1 MMRPGERLTLR
12 LEKAVAGGRML
23 ARHDGAIVL
32 VAAGIPGETVEAE
45 VEKTQRSTIWAT
57 TRRVL
62 EASPDRVEP
71 FCDGAC
77 GGNVYAHVAYT
88 RQLDLKRE
96 ILRDAF
102 ARLAHMPLPEALP
115 VTPSP
120 PEGYRMRARL
130 HVRSGRLGFFRE
142 GTHELCDA
150 GATRQLLPE
159 TIEAV
164 RRLEAA
170 IAAAPRGAIS
180 EVAIAENCAAT
191 ERASHLELGANADPS
206 RLAHITQ
213 VDGFTGVTCGAPQ
226 HARALTLWG
235 SATVSDTIRGVSL
248 RRQARAFFQGNRYL
262 LEALVSRVVQQVP
275 TGQIVDLYAGV
286 GLFSTALAA
295 RGDTQVTAVEGD
307 QVAAADLKHNAAG
320 FGGAL
325 VARRQSVEGFLSSRR
340 PTRPLDCVVVDPPRT
355 GMTRD
360 ALQGLS
366 ALGVAR
372 VVYVS
377 CDVATLARDSRTLA
391 DRGYRLTSLEAF
403 DMFPNTAHVES
414 IAIVDKVN

>member
-1 MMRPGERLTLR
+1 MRPGDRLTLR

-45 VEKTQRSTIWAT
+45 VEKTQRNTIWAT

-77 GGNVYAHVAYT
+77 GGSVYAHVTYA
-88 RQLDLKRE
+88 RQLDLKRDV
-96 ILRDAF
+96 LRDAF
-102 ARLAHMPLPEALP
+102 ARLARMPWDDALP

-164 RRLEAA
+164 RRLEAS

-180 EVAIAENCAAT
+180 EVAIAENCAGT
-191 ERASHLELGANADPS
+191 ERASHLELDANADPS
-206 RLAHITQ
+206 RLENVTH
-213 VDGFTGVTCGAPQ
+213 VDGLTGVTCGALH

-235 SATVSDTIRGVSL
+235 SATVSDTIRGVRL
-248 RRQARAFFQGNRYL
+248 TRQARAFFQGNRYL
-262 LEALVSRVVQQVP
+262 LEALVSRVVQDVAPGQVA
-275 TGQIVDLYAGV
+275 DLYAGV
-286 GLFSTALAA
+286 GLFATALAA

-307 QVAAADLKHNAAG
+307 AVAAEDLKHNAAG
-320 FGGAL
+320 FGGTIT
-325 VARRQSVEGFLSSRR
+325 ARHQSVEVFLSSRR
-340 PTRPLDCVVVDPPRT
+340 PAKRLDCVVVDPPRT
-355 GMTRD
+355 GMTRE
-360 ALQGLS
+360 ALQGLI
-366 ALGVAR
+366 ALGAAR

-377 CDVATLARDSRTLA
+377 CDVATLARDTRTLV

-414 IAIVDKVN
+414 LAIVDRVN

>member
-1 MMRPGERLTLR
+1 MRPGDRLTLR

-45 VEKTQRSTIWAT
+45 VEKTQRNTIWAT

-77 GGNVYAHVAYT
+77 GGSVYAHVTYA
-88 RQLDLKRE
+88 RQLDLKRDV
-96 ILRDAF
+96 LRDAF
-102 ARLAHMPLPEALP
+102 ARLARIPWDDALL

-120 PEGYRMRARL
+120 PEGYRIRARL

-142 GTHELCDA
+142 GTHALCDA

-164 RRLEAA
+164 RRFEAS
-170 IAAAPRGAIS
+170 IAEAPRGAIS
-180 EVAIAENCAAT
+180 EVVISENCAAT
-191 ERASHLELGANADPS
+191 ERASHLELDANADPS
-206 RLAHITQ
+206 RLANLTH
-213 VDGFTGVTCGAPQ
+213 VDGFTGVTCGAPH

-235 SATVSDTIRGVSL
+235 SATVSDTIRGV
-248 RRQARAFFQGNRYL
+248 RITRQARAFFQGNRYL
-262 LEALVSRVVQQVP
+262 LEALVARVVQGVPPGQV
-275 TGQIVDLYAGV
+275 VDLYAGV

-307 QVAAADLKHNAAG
+307 AVAAEDLKHNAG
-320 FGGAL
+320 SFGGAIS
-325 VARRQSVEGFLSSRR
+325 ARHQSVEAFLSSNR
-340 PTRPLDCVVVDPPRT
+340 PAPRLDCVVVDPPRT
-355 GMTRD
+355 GMTRE
-360 ALQGLS
+360 ALRGVIGLG
-366 ALGVAR
+366 AAR

-377 CDVATLARDSRTLA
+377 CDVATLARDTRALV
-391 DRGYRLTSLEAF
+391 DRGYRLTTLEAF

-414 IAIVDKVN
+414 LAIVDKVN

>member
-1 MMRPGERLTLR
+1 MRPGDRLTLR

-45 VEKTQRSTIWAT
+45 VEKTQRNTIWAT

-77 GGNVYAHVAYT
+77 GGSVYAHVTYA

-96 ILRDAF
+96 VLRDAF
-102 ARLAHMPLPEALP
+102 ARLARIPLDDALL

-120 PEGYRMRARL
+120 PEGYRIRARL
-130 HVRSGRLGFFRE
+130 HVRNGRLGFFRE

-164 RRLEAA
+164 RRFEAS
-170 IAAAPRGAIS
+170 IAEAPRGAIT
-180 EVAIAENCAAT
+180 EVAIAENCAVT
-191 ERASHLELGANADPS
+191 ERASHLELEANADPS
-206 RLAHITQ
+206 RLANLTH
-213 VDGFTGVTCGAPQ
+213 VDGFTGVTCGAPH

-235 SATVSDTIRGVSL
+235 SARVSDTIRGVRL
-248 RRQARAFFQGNRYL
+248 TRQARAFFQGNRYL
-262 LEALVSRVVQQVP
+262 LAPLVARVVQDVP
-275 TGQIVDLYAGV
+275 PGEVVDLYAGV

-307 QVAAADLKHNAAG
+307 AVAAEDLKHNAG
-320 FGGAL
+320 RFGGAIT
-325 VARRQSVEGFLSSRR
+325 ARHQSVEAFLSSHR
-340 PTRPLDCVVVDPPRT
+340 PAKRWDCVVVDPPRT
-355 GMTRD
+355 GMTRE
-360 ALQGLS
+360 ALQGVIG
-366 ALGVAR
+366 LGAAR

-377 CDVATLARDSRTLA
+377 CDVATLARDTRALV
-391 DRGYRLTSLEAF
+391 DRGHRLTTLEAF

-414 IAIVDKVN
+414 LAIVDKVN

>member
-1 MMRPGERLTLR
+1 MRPGDRLTLR

-45 VEKTQRSTIWAT
+45 VEKTQRNTIWAT

-77 GGNVYAHVAYT
+77 GGSVYAHITYA
-88 RQLDLKRE
+88 RQLDLKRDV
-96 ILRDAF
+96 LRDAF
-102 ARLAHMPLPEALP
+102 ARLARIPLDDALL

-120 PEGYRMRARL
+120 PEGYRIRARL

-142 GTHELCDA
+142 GTHALCDA

-164 RRLEAA
+164 RRFEAS
-170 IAAAPRGAIS
+170 IAEAPRGAIS
-180 EVAIAENCAAT
+180 EVVISENCAAT
-191 ERASHLELGANADPS
+191 ERASHLELDANADPS
-206 RLAHITQ
+206 RLANLTH
-213 VDGFTGVTCGAPQ
+213 VDGFTGVTCGAPH

-235 SATVSDTIRGVSL
+235 SATVSDTIRGV
-248 RRQARAFFQGNRYL
+248 RITRQARAFFQGNRYL
-262 LEALVSRVVQQVP
+262 LEALVARVVQGVPPGQV
-275 TGQIVDLYAGV
+275 VDLYAGV

-307 QVAAADLKHNAAG
+307 AVAAEDLKHNAG
-320 FGGAL
+320 SFGGAIS
-325 VARRQSVEGFLSSRR
+325 ARHQSVEAFLSSNR
-340 PTRPLDCVVVDPPRT
+340 PAPRLDCVVVDPPRT
-355 GMTRD
+355 GMTRE
-360 ALQGLS
+360 ALQGVIG
-366 ALGVAR
+366 LGAAR

-377 CDVATLARDSRTLA
+377 CDVATLARDTRALV
-391 DRGYRLTSLEAF
+391 DRGYRLTTLEAF

-414 IAIVDKVN
+414 LAIVDKVN

>member
-1 MMRPGERLTLR
+1 MRPGDRLTLR

-45 VEKTQRSTIWAT
+45 VEKTQRNTIWAT

-77 GGNVYAHVAYT
+77 GGSVYAHVTYA
-88 RQLDLKRE
+88 RQLDLKRDV
-96 ILRDAF
+96 LRDAF
-102 ARLAHMPLPEALP
+102 ARLARIPLDDALL

-120 PEGYRMRARL
+120 PEGYRIRARL

-142 GTHELCDA
+142 GTHALCDA

-164 RRLEAA
+164 RRFEAS
-170 IAAAPRGAIS
+170 IAEAPRGAIS
-180 EVAIAENCAAT
+180 EVVISENCAAT
-191 ERASHLELGANADPS
+191 ERASHLELDANADPS
-206 RLAHITQ
+206 RLANLTH
-213 VDGFTGVTCGAPQ
+213 VDGFTGVTCGAPH

-235 SATVSDTIRGVSL
+235 SATVSDTIRGV
-248 RRQARAFFQGNRYL
+248 RITRQARAFFQGNRYL
-262 LEALVSRVVQQVP
+262 LEALVARVVQGAPPGQV
-275 TGQIVDLYAGV
+275 VDLYAGV

-307 QVAAADLKHNAAG
+307 AVAAEDLKHNAG
-320 FGGAL
+320 SFGGAIS
-325 VARRQSVEGFLSSRR
+325 ARHQSVEAFLSSNR
-340 PTRPLDCVVVDPPRT
+340 PAPRLDCVVVDPPRT
-355 GMTRD
+355 GMTRE
-360 ALQGLS
+360 ALRGVIGLG
-366 ALGVAR
+366 AAR

-377 CDVATLARDSRTLA
+377 CDVATLARDTRALV
-391 DRGYRLTSLEAF
+391 DRGYRLTTLEAF

-414 IAIVDKVN
+414 LAIVDKVN